1 MSRRLDGGDK
11 KAKVPALPAPERR
24 LGRKTRVARWA
35 AFGLLVAALS
45 VVAAGCGGGDAGG
58 GDWQIEGLGSS
69 LEEIQENAKAEGQV
83 DLVAWSG
90 YVEKDW
96 VTPFEQQT
104 GCKVNAK
111 LGATSDEM
119 VTLMRTGNYDGVS
132 ASGDATLRLIA
143 AGDVAP
149 VNHDLIPN
157 YENVFEGLKGQ
168 PHNTVDGVSYGVAH
182 GRGANL
188 LIWNTDEIP
197 GAQDS
202 WSIVWETDS
211 PAAGKISIYD
221 SPIYIA
227 DAAVYLMA
235 TQPDLNIT
243 DPYELDEEQ
252 FNAAVALLKQQAEI
266 AGEYWTSAATQIQSF
281 AGGNS
286 TAGTTWQYQV
296 NQLQGADPPAPV
308 EGTLP
313 EEGSTGW
320 SDTWMIATTASH
332 PNCMYLWMDYIISP
346 EANAKATEYFGEAP
360 VSEEACSLTQDP
372 DHCTTFHATD
382 EDYFSK
388 VYYWSTPVT
397 DCGDD
402 RGEVCKDYSEW
413 TQAWTEIRG

>member
-1 MSRRLDGGDK
+1 MS
-11 KAKVPALPAPERR
+11 ERR
-24 LGRKTRVARWA
+24 HRLVWWTMLGLVVT
-35 AFGLLVAALS
+35 GLA
-45 VVAAGCGGGDAGG
+45 VVAAGCGGGD
-58 GDWQIEGLGSS
+58 DESSTSTELEGLGAS
-69 LEEIQENAKAEGQV
+69 LDEIQQLARDEGQV
-83 DLVAWSG
+83 NLIAWSG

-104 GCKVNAK
+104 GCKVTAK
-111 LGATSDEM
+111 LGGTSDEM

-132 ASGDATLRLIA
+132 ASGDATLRLVA

-157 YENVFEGLKGQ
+157 YENVFEGLKDQ

-188 LIWNTDEIP
+188 LAWNTDEIP
-197 GAQDS
+197 GEQTS
-202 WSIVWETDS
+202 WSIVWEPDS
-211 PAAGKISIYD
+211 PAAGKLSIYD

-235 TQPDLNIT
+235 TQPDLEIT
-243 DPYELDEEQ
+243 NPYELDDTQ
-252 FNAAVALLKQQAEI
+252 FNAAVDLLKQQK
-266 AGEYWTSAATQIQSF
+266 AGEYWSDAAKQIQSISS
-281 AGGNS
+281 GNS
-286 TAGTTWQYQV
+286 TAGTTWQYQL
-296 NQLQGADPPAPV
+296 NQLAGANPPAPV
-308 EGTLP
+308 QGTLP

-320 SDTWMIATTASH
+320 SDTWMIASESQH

-360 VSEEACSLTQDP
+360 VNQAACELTEDV
-372 DHCTTFHATD
+372 DHCAKFHATD
-382 EDYFSK
+382 EDYFAN
-388 VYYWSTPVT
+388 VYYWNTPVA

-402 RGEVCKDYSEW
+402 RGEVCKDYSQW

>member
-1 MSRRLDGGDK
+1 MS
-11 KAKVPALPAPERR
+11 ERR
-24 LGRKTRVARWA
+24 HRLVWWTMLGLVVT
-35 AFGLLVAALS
+35 GLA
-45 VVAAGCGGGDAGG
+45 VVAAGCGGGD
-58 GDWQIEGLGSS
+58 DESSTSTELEGLGAS
-69 LEEIQENAKAEGQV
+69 LDEIQQLARDEGQV
-83 DLVAWSG
+83 NLIAWSG

-104 GCKVNAK
+104 GCKVTAK
-111 LGATSDEM
+111 LGGTSDEM

-157 YENVFEGLKGQ
+157 YENVFEGLKDQ

-188 LIWNTDEIP
+188 LAWNTDEIP
-197 GAQDS
+197 GEQTS
-202 WSIVWETDS
+202 WSIVWEPDS
-211 PAAGKISIYD
+211 PAAGKLSIYD

-235 TQPDLNIT
+235 TQPDLEIT
-243 DPYELDEEQ
+243 NPYELDETQ
-252 FNAAVALLKQQAEI
+252 FNAAVELLKQQSEMV
-266 AGEYWTSAATQIQSF
+266 GEYWSAAASQIQSF

-296 NQLQGADPPAPV
+296 NQLQGADPPVPV
-308 EGTLP
+308 QGTLP

-320 SDTWMIATTASH
+320 SDTWMISSESAN

-360 VSEEACSLTQDP
+360 VSEEACGLTQDP
-372 DHCTTFHATD
+372 DHCTKFHATD
-382 EDYFSK
+382 EDYFSN
-388 VYYWSTPVT
+388 VYYWNTPVA

>member
-1 MSRRLDGGDK
+1 MRKRNR
-11 KAKVPALPAPERR
+11 AAIWVAL
-24 LGRKTRVARWA
+24 
-35 AFGLLVAALS
+35 GLLVAALS
-45 VVAAGCGGGDAGG
+45 IAAAGCGGGDDG
-58 GDWQIEGLGSS
+58 GDASTELEGLGAS
-69 LEEIQENAKAEGQV
+69 LEEIQENAKTEGEV
-83 DLVAWSG
+83 NIIAWSG

-96 VTPFEQQT
+96 VTPFEQST
-104 GCKVNAK
+104 GCKVNTK
-111 LGATSDEM
+111 LGGSSDEM

-157 YENVFEGLKGQ
+157 YENVFEGLKDK
-168 PHNTVDGVSYGVAH
+168 PHNTVDGVPYGVPH

-188 LIWNTDEIP
+188 LVWNTEDVP
-197 GAQDS
+197 GAQTS

-211 PAAGKISIYD
+211 PATGKLSIYD

-227 DAAVYLMA
+227 DAAVYLMS
-235 TQPDLNIT
+235 TQPDLEIT
-243 DPYELDEEQ
+243 NPYELDETQ
-252 FNAAVALLKQQAEI
+252 FNAAVDLLKQQAPMV
-266 AGEYWTSAATQIQSF
+266 GEYWSSAATQIQSF
-281 AGGNS
+281 ASGNS
-286 TAGTTWQYQV
+286 TAGTTWQYQI
-296 NQLQGADPPAPV
+296 NQLKGAKPPEPV
-308 EGTLP
+308 DGTLP

-320 SDTWMIATTASH
+320 SDTWMISSKSSN

-360 VSEEACSLTQDP
+360 VSEEACSLTADP
-372 DHCTTFHATD
+372 NHCETFHATD
-382 EDYFSK
+382 EDYFAK
-388 VYYWSTPVT
+388 VYFWNTPVA

>member
-1 MSRRLDGGDK
+1 M
-11 KAKVPALPAPERR
+11 
-24 LGRKTRVARWA
+24 RKRNRAATWA
-35 AFGLLVAALS
+35 ALCLLVAGLS
-45 VVAAGCGGGDAGG
+45 VVAAGCGGGDDGG
-58 GDWQIEGLGSS
+58 EASTEIEGLGAS
-69 LEEIQENAKAEGQV
+69 LEEIQENARSEGQV
-83 DLVAWSG
+83 NIIAWSG

-96 VTPFEQQT
+96 VAPFEQAT
-104 GCKVNAK
+104 GCKVNTK

-149 VNHDLIPN
+149 VNLDLIPN
-157 YENVFEGLKGQ
+157 YENVFEGLKDK
-168 PHNTVDGVSYGVAH
+168 PHNTVDGVPYGVPH

-188 LIWNTDEIP
+188 LAWNTEEVP
-197 GAQDS
+197 GEQTS
-202 WSIVWETDS
+202 WSIVWEADS

-235 TQPDLNIT
+235 TQPDLEIT
-243 DPYELDEEQ
+243 NPYELDETQ
-252 FNAAVALLKQQAEI
+252 FNAAVELLKQQKAI
-266 AGEYWTSAATQIQSF
+266 VGEYWSAAASQIQSF

-296 NQLQGADPPAPV
+296 NQLQAANPPAPV
-308 EGTLP
+308 QGTLP

-320 SDTWMIATTASH
+320 SDTWMIASQSSN

-346 EANAKATEYFGEAP
+346 EANAAATEYFGEAP
-360 VSEEACSLTQDP
+360 VSEEACGLTEDP
-372 DHCTTFHATD
+372 NHCDTFHATD
-382 EDYFSK
+382 EEYFSK
-388 VYYWSTPVT
+388 VYFWSTPVV

>member
-1 MSRRLDGGDK
+1 MK
-11 KAKVPALPAPERR
+11 
-24 LGRKTRVARWA
+24 GRKVRVARWA
-35 AFGLLVAALS
+35 VLGLLVGALC
-45 VVAAGCGGGDAGG
+45 VVAAGCGGGDDEGSASTE
-58 GDWQIEGLGSS
+58 IEGLGSTV
-69 LEEIQENAKAEGQV
+69 EEIQANAQTEGQV
-83 DLVAWSG
+83 DLIAWSG

-96 VTPFEQQT
+96 VTPFEQES
-104 GCKVNAK
+104 GCKVNSK

-149 VNHDLIPN
+149 VDHGLIPN
-157 YENVFEGLKGQ
+157 YEAVFEGLKDQ

-188 LIWNTDEIP
+188 LIWNTEDIP
-197 GAQDS
+197 GTQDS

-227 DAAVYLMA
+227 DAAVYLMS

-243 DPYELDEEQ
+243 NPYELDDEQ
-252 FNAAVALLKQQAEI
+252 FNAAVALLKQQNEMV
-266 AGEYWTSAATQIQSF
+266 GEYWGTAAAQIQSF
-281 AGGNS
+281 AGGDS
-286 TAGTTWQYQV
+286 TAGTTWQYQI
-296 NQLQGADPPAPV
+296 NQLQGATPPAPV

-313 EEGSTGW
+313 KEGSTGW
-320 SDTWMIATTASH
+320 SDTWMIASTSKH
-332 PNCMYLWMDYIISP
+332 PNCMYLWMNYIIGP
-346 EANAKATEYFGEAP
+346 EGNAKATEYFGEAP
-360 VSEEACSLTQDP
+360 VSEEACGLTEDP
-372 DHCTTFHATD
+372 DHCTKFHATD
-382 EDYFSK
+382 EDYFSN
-388 VYYWSTPVT
+388 VYYWNTPVA

>member
-1 MSRRLDGGDK
+1 M
-11 KAKVPALPAPERR
+11 
-24 LGRKTRVARWA
+24 RKRNRAAIWA
-35 AFGLLVAALS
+35 ALCLLVAALS
-45 VVAAGCGGGDAGG
+45 VVAAGCGGGDDGG
-58 GDWQIEGLGSS
+58 EASTEIEGLGAS
-69 LEEIQENAKAEGQV
+69 LEEIQENARSEGQV
-83 DLVAWSG
+83 SIIAWSG

-96 VTPFEQQT
+96 VAPFEQAT
-104 GCKVNAK
+104 GCKVNTK

-149 VNHDLIPN
+149 VNLDLIPN
-157 YENVFEGLKGQ
+157 YENVFEGLKDK
-168 PHNTVDGVSYGVAH
+168 PHNTVDGVPYGVPH

-188 LIWNTDEIP
+188 LAWNTEAVP
-197 GAQDS
+197 GEQTS
-202 WSIVWETDS
+202 WSIVWEADS

-235 TQPDLNIT
+235 TQPDLEIT
-243 DPYELDEEQ
+243 NPYELDDTQ
-252 FNAAVALLKQQAEI
+252 FNAAVDLLKQQKEI
-266 AGEYWTSAATQIQSF
+266 AGEYWSAAASQIQSF
-281 AGGNS
+281 ASDNV

-296 NQLQGADPPAPV
+296 NQLQAANPPAPV
-308 EGTLP
+308 QGTLP

-320 SDTWMIATTASH
+320 SDTWMISSSSSN

-346 EANAKATEYFGEAP
+346 EANAAATEYFGEAP
-360 VSEEACSLTQDP
+360 VSEEACGLTEDP
-372 DHCTTFHATD
+372 NHCDTFHATD
-382 EDYFSK
+382 EEYFSK
-388 VYYWSTPVT
+388 VYFWNTPVA

-402 RGEVCKDYSEW
+402 RGDVCKDYSEW